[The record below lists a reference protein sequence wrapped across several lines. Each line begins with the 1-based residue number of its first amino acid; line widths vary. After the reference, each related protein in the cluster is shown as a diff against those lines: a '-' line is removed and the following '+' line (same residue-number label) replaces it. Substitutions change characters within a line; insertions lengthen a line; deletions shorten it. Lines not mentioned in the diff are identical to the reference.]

1 MRGISDQEQGKRILY
16 DLMGV
21 LERIIDGVV
30 VCLILIC
37 VFFSLYSVYDSRQI
51 YHQAEESHYQVAK
64 GKKKVS
70 RERLLAQYYH
80 MNPDVFG
87 WIQLK
92 DTKINYPLVQGIDNE
107 RYVYTNARGQYSLAG
122 ALFLDCRNQR
132 NLSDFNNIIFGH
144 HMAENLMLGGL
155 DEFMDDRYFE
165 SHSRGNLTL
174 IQGVDS
180 QGKLRTKKYG
190 LKVMAIV
197 LTDAYDMDVYRPGLM
212 DTRERIRYL
221 RNLKA
226 KAVHDRKV
234 PTGSSDHLM
243 LLSTCSRDMTN
254 GRYILVC
261 KICRRSGTK
270 ELKGDIGSQKKGL
283 LLIGR
288 ILGEVVIPLLIIVL
302 WMLLLARQI
311 LQKRT

>member
-1 MRGISDQEQGKRILY
+1 
-16 DLMGV
+16 MGV
-21 LERIIDGVV
+21 LERMIDGVMA
-30 VCLILIC
+30 CLILIC

-70 RERLLAQYYH
+70 RERLLAEYYH
-80 MNPDVFG
+80 KNPDVFG

-92 DTKINYPLVQGIDNE
+92 DTKIDYPLVQGVDNE
-107 RYVYTNARGQYSLAG
+107 KYGYTNARGQYSLAG

-165 SHSRGNLTL
+165 SHSGGNLTL
-174 IQGVDS
+174 IQGVDN
-180 QGKLRTKKYG
+180 QGKLRIEKYS

-197 LTDAYDMDVYRPGLM
+197 LTDAYDMDVYRPGIM
-212 DTRERIRYL
+212 DTRERIGYL
-221 RNLKA
+221 RNLKR
-226 KAVHDRKV
+226 KAVHNRNV
-234 PTGSSDHLM
+234 PARSGDHLI

-261 KICRRSGTK
+261 KICRSAGTK
-270 ELKGDIGSQKKGL
+270 EFKGDIGSQQEGL
-283 LLIGR
+283 LLIGK
-288 ILGEVVIPLLIIVL
+288 ILGGMGIPLLIIVL
-302 WMLLLARQI
+302 WIILLARQI
-311 LQKRT
+311 LQNRHR